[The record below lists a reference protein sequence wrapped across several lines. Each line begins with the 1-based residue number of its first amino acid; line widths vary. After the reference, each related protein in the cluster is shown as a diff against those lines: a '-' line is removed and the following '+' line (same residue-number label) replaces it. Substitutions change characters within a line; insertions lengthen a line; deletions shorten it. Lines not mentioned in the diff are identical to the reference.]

1 MPRPD
6 DWEMLTKLVEWVID
20 VYLEYRGSG
29 LDPATA
35 KRAAALE
42 VLDALAI
49 ALREQREADE
59 GA

>member
-6 DWEMLTKLVEWVID
+6 DWATLAELIGRVID
-20 VYLEYRGSG
+20 VYLEYRDSG
-29 LDPATA
+29 LDPAAA

-42 VLDALAI
+42 VLDALAL

-59 GA
+59 GG